1 MTFPNTDTHIVNS
14 MNYKSET
21 PRTTLRYEA
30 DKYDQGAFSAY
41 ENMRDL
47 AMELERELT
56 EAIESRKFQLKLNV
70 ELNEREKQTHAELTA
85 VTEQRD
91 RLTEAIITH
100 RAKAWPLTGEQF
112 DQDLWD
118 TLATVKGGADE

>member
-1 MTFPNTDTHIVNS
+1 
-14 MNYKSET
+14 
-21 PRTTLRYEA
+21 
-30 DKYDQGAFSAY
+30 
-41 ENMRDL
+41 
-47 AMELERELT
+47 MELERELT